1 MLGDIEVD
9 KRADKGFGGMVEA
22 GVAAT
27 PGVFIVLLVIEGIVL
42 PVVDL
47 TVLRAGVGMANP
59 SLST

>member
-1 MLGDIEVD
+1 
-9 KRADKGFGGMVEA
+9 MVEA

-42 PVVDL
+42 FVVDL